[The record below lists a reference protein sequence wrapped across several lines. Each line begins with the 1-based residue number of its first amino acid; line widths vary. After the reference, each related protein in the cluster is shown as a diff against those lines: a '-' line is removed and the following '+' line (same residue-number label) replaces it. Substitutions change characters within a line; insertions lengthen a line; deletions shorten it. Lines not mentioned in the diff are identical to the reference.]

1 MFSLVLLA
9 CVDKTPVDSTDTAD
23 QGGPEPL
30 VLPADPA
37 EDGVPVGVTTVEA
50 NGQVMEVWYPASDA
64 ASGTPT
70 EDADFQQFVPASV
83 TEVLGEIPFPV
94 VPTGAIRDAAL
105 RVPEEPYPVVVFS
118 HGFGGMRI
126 QSIDYAV
133 HLASRGYVVVAADH
147 PGRMLTDLLPC
158 VFTPALDGCD
168 LSGMGGDDPAVED
181 VEDVV
186 AWVDSAAGAGFFA
199 GAIDP
204 SRLALTGHSAG
215 GGTVQEAGEV
225 NPRFTALLSM
235 AAGAAPEREV
245 PLLLMGGTCDGIVP
259 YDSITQAHTTVE
271 GSRLVSVVGAGHLA
285 FADLCEL
292 ELKTLGE
299 ELLAGRDDVNGT
311 MLDALYQL
319 ASDGC
324 PDGEAVVQGCD
335 GFLPLSV
342 SDPIVRHYSTVFLD
356 QALRG
361 TGEGVTAGVYA
372 EAEVE

>member
-1 MFSLVLLA
+1 MFTLLLLA
-9 CVDKTPVDSTDTAD
+9 CAGKTPGDTAD
-23 QGGPEPL
+23 TGGPEPL

-37 EDGVPVGVTTVEA
+37 ENGVPVGVTTVEA
-50 NGQVMEVWYPASDA
+50 NGQVLEVWYPASDDA
-64 ASGTPT
+64 VDTPT

-83 TEVLGEIPFPV
+83 TEVLGEVPFPV
-94 VPTGAIRDAAL
+94 VPTGAIREAAL

-118 HGFGGMRI
+118 HGFGGMRL

-158 VFTPALDGCD
+158 VFSPPLDGCD

-181 VEDVV
+181 VADVV
-186 AWVDSAAGAGFFA
+186 AWVESAAGSGFFA

-204 SRLALTGHSAG
+204 SHMALTGHSAG
-215 GGTVQEAGEV
+215 GGTVQDAGDADT
-225 NPRFTALLSM
+225 RFTALLSM
-235 AAGAAPEREV
+235 AAGAAPQREV

-259 YDSITQAHTTVE
+259 YDSITQAHAAVE
-271 GSRLVSVVGAGHLA
+271 GSHLVSVVGAGHLA

-335 GFLPLSV
+335 GFLPLAD

-361 TGEGVTAGVYA
+361 TGDGVTAGVYA